1 MIPALI
7 TSTCIFAVA
16 FIIALILW
24 LSRRKRIRT
33 LQHQLSDEQDRCKK
47 ANESMLKACED
58 LRKEKELRREC
69 ERDLQKSEDRISEL
83 DSLATRR
90 AQANAELRTANNDL
104 QSQNAALAE
113 DLDKVKFIAS
123 KMKKYICQCR
133 NKIDYLSDQELH
145 RAKDS
150 RTLTFWTQNLGKLR
164 FDYTYLTNYV
174 TDKMPVLGGDVP
186 AQEKFKRLQKAFD
199 ENMVVEQCDMTAAAK
214 IKGLS
219 GEIYETTLHSCTCED
234 FVKGHYKTPCKH
246 MYRLAIELGMLTV
259 YDRSLYENMR
269 TDFQQLQ
276 EQKTELIR
284 KEKNLRARENRLKK
298 KQAEQSAKG
307 ADKKS

>member
-24 LSRRKRIRT
+24 LSRRKRMRA
-33 LQHQLSDEQDRCKK
+33 LQQQLADEKDRCKK
-47 ANESMLKACED
+47 ANESTLAAREGLWRERA
-58 LRKEKELRREC
+58 LRKEC
-69 ERDLQKSEDRISEL
+69 ESDLQRATSRVSEL
-83 DSLATRR
+83 GNLISSYDQT
-90 AQANAELRTANNDL
+90 NAKLKAEKNEL
-104 QSQNAALAE
+104 QSQNTALAE

-246 MYRLAIELGMLTV
+246 MYRLVIELGMLTV

-298 KQAEQSAKG
+298 KQAEQSVKG

>member
-33 LQHQLSDEQDRCKK
+33 LQQQLADEKDRLKK
-47 ANESMLKACED
+47 ANESTLAAREELWRERD
-58 LRKEKELRREC
+58 LRKEC
-69 ERDLQKSEDRISEL
+69 ESDLQRVTSRVSEL
-83 DSLATRR
+83 GNLISSYDQT
-90 AQANAELRTANNDL
+90 NAKLKAEKNDL
-104 QSQNAALAE
+104 QSQNTALAE

-269 TDFQQLQ
+269 TDFQQLR
-276 EQKTELIR
+276 EQKSELAR